1 MVVRTR
7 ASAGDVMAITNAT
20 LQQEIRKM
28 SSDIGARMDAM
39 EDGLATKIRLAVSEL
54 IADVK
59 AELDAKLRALE
70 ARVTALEERPE
81 APASEDR
88 SLNFVIYEMAE
99 SDGENVV
106 NKVNNLV
113 ASQLSLPG
121 IQVEA
126 AERKHK
132 PEGKDA
138 GVIVVKCLNYNDKKR
153 IMEAKSKLNTT
164 EHFKHIRIYQDKP
177 LWQRQHEANIRVL
190 VKSLGSHKLFVR
202 GSRVCERGNHQDNW
216 INNNTGQGQRQTDG
230 HAGAVRGG
238 PRDNRRGARRG
249 GGARRGNH

>member
-164 EHFKHIRIYQDKP
+164 EHFKHIRIY
-177 LWQRQHEANIRVL
+177 
-190 VKSLGSHKLFVR
+190 
-202 GSRVCERGNHQDNW
+202 
-216 INNNTGQGQRQTDG
+216 
-230 HAGAVRGG
+230 
-238 PRDNRRGARRG
+238 
-249 GGARRGNH
+249 